1 MSDASTPA
9 PAGAAPAALVA
20 PKWKVFL
27 AAFAVVLAADQATK
41 QAVIERFAYG
51 ERLRLVDGLLDLTH
65 VRNPGG
71 AFSFLAQLPPDLE
84 WVRPLFFVGMA
95 GLAIALLLGFFARL
109 PAEARFSALALGS
122 VLGGA
127 LGNLLDRLRH
137 GEVVDF
143 IDVHLTADY
152 TWPTFNVADSAIVV
166 GVVLLLLETFL
177 EGRARGDEG
186 ASDAVD

>member
-1 MSDASTPA
+1 
-9 PAGAAPAALVA
+9 
-20 PKWKVFL
+20 
-27 AAFAVVLAADQATK
+27 
-41 QAVIERFAYG
+41 
-51 ERLRLVDGLLDLTH
+51 
-65 VRNPGG
+65 
-71 AFSFLAQLPPDLE
+71 
-84 WVRPLFFVGMA
+84 
-95 GLAIALLLGFFARL
+95 AIALLLGFFARL

-186 ASDAVD
+186 TSGAVD